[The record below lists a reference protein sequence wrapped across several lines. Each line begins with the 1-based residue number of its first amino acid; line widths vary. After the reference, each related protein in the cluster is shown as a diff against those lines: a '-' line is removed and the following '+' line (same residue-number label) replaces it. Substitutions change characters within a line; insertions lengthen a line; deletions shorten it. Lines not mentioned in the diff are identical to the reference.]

1 VSDLPADIERS
12 IADLI
17 RHAKSAGKTN
27 AIADHSL
34 TAMAQVTLETVIAKH
49 LRGMAEMK
57 AALEAQTSGA

>member
-1 VSDLPADIERS
+1 MTLPADIEAA

-17 RHAKSAGKTN
+17 AHAQDAGRTN
-27 AIADHSL
+27 GHHDHAL
-34 TAMAQVTLETVIAKH
+34 TAVARVSLETVIAKH